1 MAEEFTIH
9 LIIDLKNTTSLED
22 IKNLL
27 RDSAINLNCEQE
39 YFTHETEGINNRIKR
54 NNIIYVVEFSILD
67 NVEKYI
73 EFIKTVKKVKIEL
86 VCERNTIMWMSKQYD
101 KSLDTNI
108 VDREYITR
116 TIDVYKCN
124 NTYSRL
130 YKLLQNR

>member
-1 MAEEFTIH
+1 MTEEYTIH
-9 LIIDLKNTTSLED
+9 LTIDLKNITSLEE
-22 IKNLL
+22 IRNLL
-27 RDSAINLNCEQE
+27 RDSATNLNCEQE

-54 NNIIYVVEFSILD
+54 NNLIYVVEFSILD
-67 NVEKYI
+67 SVEKYI
-73 EFIKTVKKVKIEL
+73 QFIKTVKKVKIEL

-116 TIDVYKCN
+116 TIEVYKCN
-124 NTYSRL
+124 NRYSRL

>member
-54 NNIIYVVEFSILD
+54 NKLIYVVEFSILD

-116 TIDVYKCN
+116 TIEVYKCN

>member
-116 TIDVYKCN
+116 TIEVYKCN

-130 YKLLQNR
+130 YKLLQN

>member
-1 MAEEFTIH
+1 MVEEYTIH
-9 LIIDLKNTTSLED
+9 LTIDLKNTTSLED

-54 NNIIYVVEFSILD
+54 NNLIYVVEFSILD

-116 TIDVYKCN
+116 TIEVYKCN

>member
-1 MAEEFTIH
+1 MTEEYTIH
-9 LIIDLKNTTSLED
+9 LTIDLKNTTSLED

-54 NNIIYVVEFSILD
+54 NNLIYVVEFSILD
-67 NVEKYI
+67 SVEKYI

-86 VCERNTIMWMSKQYD
+86 VCERNTIMWISKQYD

-116 TIDVYKCN
+116 TIELYKCN

>member
-1 MAEEFTIH
+1 MVEEYTIH
-9 LIIDLKNTTSLED
+9 LTIDLKNTTSLEE

-108 VDREYITR
+108 VDREYIRR
-116 TIDVYKCN
+116 TIEVYKCN

>member
-1 MAEEFTIH
+1 MAEEYTIH
-9 LIIDLKNTTSLED
+9 LTIDLKNTTSLEE

-116 TIDVYKCN
+116 TIEVYKCN

>member
-116 TIDVYKCN
+116 TIEVYKCN

>member
-1 MAEEFTIH
+1 MAEEYTIH
-9 LIIDLKNTTSLED
+9 LTIDLKNTTSLEE

-27 RDSAINLNCEQE
+27 RDSATNLNCEQE
-39 YFTHETEGINNRIKR
+39 YFTHETDGINNTIKH
-54 NNIIYVVEFSILD
+54 NNLIYVVEFSILD
-67 NVEKYI
+67 SVEKYI

-116 TIDVYKCN
+116 TIEVYKCN

-130 YKLLQNR
+130 YKLLQN

>member
-54 NNIIYVVEFSILD
+54 NNLIYVVEFSILD

>member
-54 NNIIYVVEFSILD
+54 NKLIYVVEFSILD

-116 TIDVYKCN
+116 TIEVYKCN

-130 YKLLQNR
+130 YKLLQN

>member
-1 MAEEFTIH
+1 MAEEYTIH

-116 TIDVYKCN
+116 TIEVYKCN

>member
-1 MAEEFTIH
+1 MVEEYTIH
-9 LIIDLKNTTSLED
+9 LTIDLKNTTSLEE

-116 TIDVYKCN
+116 TIEVYKCN

>member
-1 MAEEFTIH
+1 M
-9 LIIDLKNTTSLED
+9 
-22 IKNLL
+22 
-27 RDSAINLNCEQE
+27 RDSATNLNCEQE

-54 NNIIYVVEFSILD
+54 NNLIYVVEFSILD
-67 NVEKYI
+67 SVEKYI

-108 VDREYITR
+108 VYREYITR
-116 TIDVYKCN
+116 TIELYKCN

>member
-1 MAEEFTIH
+1 MVEEYTIH
-9 LIIDLKNTTSLED
+9 LTIDLKNTTSLEE

-54 NNIIYVVEFSILD
+54 NNLIYVVEFSILD

-116 TIDVYKCN
+116 TIEVYKCN